1 MADRLLQPD
10 VFFVVRE
17 EEVEGR
23 EEGERKRVR
32 ERKREREKEGNIVKK

>member
-17 EEVEGR
+17 EEEGR
-23 EEGERKRVR
+23 EG
-32 ERKREREKEGNIVKK
+32 KRERGKYRKK